1 MIKLSTLKNANNGDT
16 TYYVGDNIEHIRHLK
31 NCKLLCKQKFEG
43 LGGVEQIIV
52 DNPQLEFYKLSHKVD
67 FPYRFKKNIWGNYK
81 YTKGNGCNIH
91 PTAVIGEG
99 VKIGNNVTIGPNT
112 VIYSKTEIGDG
123 SRIDA
128 NCTIGSEGMMWVWDG
143 NKKVFLKQLGGVKI
157 GKNCIIGS
165 NTVIVRGSANELTIL
180 DDGVNMAPG
189 CCIGH
194 GTFIGKNTHLAN
206 NLSIGGS
213 VDLGS
218 YNFYGCGAV
227 VNPGVK
233 VKVSDVILGAGSTLT
248 KSLDTSGVYY
258 GIPAK
263 KIKNITNKHSGVPT
277 WRQ

>member
-1 MIKLSTLKNANNGDT
+1 MLSTLKNTEAGCT
-16 TYYVGDNIEHIRHLK
+16 TYYVGDNIEHIKHLK

-67 FPYRFKKNIWGNYK
+67 FPYGFKKNIWGNYK
-81 YTKGNGCNIH
+81 YTKGKGCNIH
-91 PTAVIGEG
+91 STAVIGEG
-99 VKIGNNVTIGPNT
+99 VKIGNDVTVGPNT

-143 NKKVFLKQLGGVKI
+143 NTKVFLKQLGGVKI

-180 DDGVNMAPG
+180 ENDVNMAPG

-194 GTFIGKNTHLAN
+194 GTHIGKSVHFAN
-206 NLSIGGS
+206 NVTVGGS
-213 VDLGS
+213 VQIKD
-218 YNFYGCGAV
+218 YVFIGCGVVLIPGENIFKSNVIIGAGDV
-227 VNPGVK
+227 VN
-233 VKVSDVILGAGSTLT
+233 
-248 KSLDTSGVYY
+248 KSIDMSGVSV
-258 GIPAK
+258 GCPIRR
-263 KIKNITNKHSGVPT
+263 IKNTEGKLNGVPN
-277 WRQ
+277 WRN